1 MSEVDTE
8 NITSLPSL
16 TDYPEQS
23 LSTLEQLACK
33 DIHCDFDATCELGSD
48 NFPRCTCIFDCPLDE
63 TSEDYFPVCAS
74 DMKLY
79 TSMCAMRMEGCHK
92 QIELRLRPLE
102 LCKGAILLTFICT
115 YYGVIN

>member
-1 MSEVDTE
+1 MDIE
-8 NITSLPSL
+8 NSTSLL
-16 TDYPEQS
+16 GVTDYPEHS
-23 LSTLEQLACK
+23 LSTLEQLACR

-48 NFPRCTCIFDCPLDE
+48 NLPRCTCIFDCPLDE

-74 DMKLY
+74 DLKLY

-102 LCKGAILLTFICT
+102 LCKGDIAF
-115 YYGVIN
+115 